1 MKNFL
6 LFLLCLILCVF
17 HLNAQSLYRV
27 SLDDK
32 IQHSSLIVEGKV
44 VEKNSFWNDQHTLIF
59 TSNKI
64 EVSKIF
70 KGDLQETTIE
80 IVTQGGSVNGT
91 SMVASDLLSL
101 SNNQTG
107 VFFCTPNS
115 VNLKSPK
122 TKKLLYDVYS
132 SAQGFFK
139 YNLKKQTAAAPFVQ
153 YDNISNRLYTELV
166 QKTGRQ
172 FRNLKPEFSVGQSN
186 QRVSTVLS
194 TAITSFTPATVN
206 AGALLDPATNVLTV
220 NGSGFGTPSGS
231 AAILFDDADDGP
243 GGGYIAVMYN
253 DPLMISWTDNQIK
266 VRVPTE
272 AGTGDFM
279 VQDASGAS
287 STSPSQLN
295 VLYSILTVTFTDGS
309 TWYTKESNLMDAN
322 GAGGYTVV
330 YSTNTAGS
338 GVDFNA
344 SSAKA
349 TFQRAL
355 TTWKEISG
363 YNVTEG
369 GTTSFQA
376 IADDNV
382 NVIMYDNAN
391 TGTAPLPVGVLAVC
405 YSFNNMCGPDLVN
418 NQLQKT
424 GFDIVV
430 RNAGYSYGTTTFT
443 LGPCPPNS
451 SSASEI
457 DLETVLLHE
466 LGHSLNLGHINDGL
480 QGSVLGQVNPGK
492 LMNYAVSNSVRRITP
507 DYSAKAGANYAISPQ
522 GNTYGTCGLFSSEMV
537 PLAVISESKDDC
549 PVTFPSAS
557 VPQNTTVA
565 FDLVHA
571 TSNKYVDPA
580 YTQVTC
586 NGSKASQTNNAY
598 YAFKSSSAG
607 SLLLT
612 VSGYSTTPS
621 SISSC
626 STPYGF
632 PVTGI
637 RLAVYQ
643 ANSCPTAGAYP
654 APVGCATITGDGILP
669 PISSLIANTSYLL
682 MVEGIE
688 NTKANFNLT
697 FGGSI
702 LPVRFTNFS
711 GQVLES
717 YNQLYWQAEAAAGI
731 DKMVVQKSMDGVSFE
746 NIGEIR
752 QLNEIRNGSL
762 RDNQP
767 FSQTFYRL
775 AIINTD
781 RSTNYSEIISLKRS
795 FSNILTAYPNP
806 ANDYLTIQVNPTD
819 AGIYKIELYNS
830 MGQLTIQKN
839 IPGAQLTRLGVSKLA
854 RGLYQLVLYKNN
866 LKMETHHV
874 LLQ

>member
-1 MKNFL
+1 
-6 LFLLCLILCVF
+6 
-17 HLNAQSLYRV
+17 
-27 SLDDK
+27 
-32 IQHSSLIVEGKV
+32 
-44 VEKNSFWNDQHTLIF
+44 
-59 TSNKI
+59 
-64 EVSKIF
+64 
-70 KGDLQETTIE
+70 
-80 IVTQGGSVNGT
+80 
-91 SMVASDLLSL
+91 MVASDLLSL
-101 SNNQTG
+101 SKDQMG

-115 VNLKSPK
+115 INLRSPK

-132 SAQGFFK
+132 SAQGFFR
-139 YNLKKQTAAAPFVQ
+139 YNLKKQTAGAPFVQ
-153 YDNISNRLYTELV
+153 YDNISNRLYSELI
-166 QKTGRQ
+166 QKTGKQ
-172 FRNLKPEFSVGQSN
+172 FRNLKPEFSVNQSN
-186 QRVSTVLS
+186 QRVSSVLS
-194 TAITSFTPATVN
+194 ASITSFSPTTVN
-206 AGALLDPATNVLTV
+206 AGALLDPANNVLTI

-231 AAILFDDADDGP
+231 AAVVFDDANDGS
-243 GGGYIAVMYN
+243 GGAYIAVAYN

-272 AGTGDFM
+272 AGTGDLM
-279 VQDASGAS
+279 VQDASGTS
-287 STSPSQLN
+287 VTSPGQLT
-295 VLYSILTVTFTDGS
+295 VLYSILTETFNVGT
-309 TWYTKESNLMDAN
+309 TWYTKESNLMNAN

-338 GVDFNA
+338 GVDFNV

-363 YNVTEG
+363 YNVIEG

-391 TGTAPLPVGVLAVC
+391 TGAAPLPVGVLAVC
-405 YSFNNMCGPDLVN
+405 YSFNNMCGPDIVN

-430 RNAGYSYGTTTFT
+430 RNAGYSSGTTTFT

-451 SSASEI
+451 SSFTEI

-480 QGSVLGQVNPGK
+480 QGSTVGKVNPGK

-507 DYSAKAGANYAISPQ
+507 DYSAKAGAAYAISPQ
-522 GNTYGTCGLFSSEMV
+522 GNTYGTCGLFSNEMV
-537 PLAVISESKDDC
+537 PLAIIPESKDDC
-549 PVTFPSAS
+549 PLTFPSVS

-580 YTQVTC
+580 YTQVRC
-586 NGSKASQTNNAY
+586 DGSGASQTNNAY
-598 YAFKSSSAG
+598 YAFKSNSAG

-621 SISSC
+621 SITSC
-626 STPYGF
+626 STPYSF
-632 PVTGI
+632 PVTGV

-669 PISSLIANTSYLL
+669 PISSLTASTNYLL

-702 LPVRFTNFS
+702 LPIRFTNFS
-711 GQVLES
+711 GLVYES
-717 YNQLYWQAEAAAGI
+717 YNQLFWKAEAAAGF
-731 DKMVVQKSMDGVSFE
+731 DKMVIQKSMDGVRFE
-746 NIGEIR
+746 DMAEIR
-752 QLNEIRNGSL
+752 QLNGLMEGSI
-762 RDNQP
+762 RDNLP
-767 FSQTFYRL
+767 FPQTFYRM

-781 RSTNYSEIISLKRS
+781 KSINYSDIISLKRS
-795 FSNILTAYPNP
+795 FSHILTAYPNP
-806 ANDYLTIQVNPTD
+806 ANDNLTIQINPMD
-819 AGIYKIELYNS
+819 AGTYKIELYNS
-830 MGQLTIQKN
+830 MGQMTIQKN
-839 IPGAQLTRLGVSKLA
+839 ISGIQLTKLGVSKLA
-854 RGLYQLVLYKNN
+854 RGLYQMVLYKNN
-866 LKMETHHV
+866 LKAETHNII
-874 LLQ
+874 LQ